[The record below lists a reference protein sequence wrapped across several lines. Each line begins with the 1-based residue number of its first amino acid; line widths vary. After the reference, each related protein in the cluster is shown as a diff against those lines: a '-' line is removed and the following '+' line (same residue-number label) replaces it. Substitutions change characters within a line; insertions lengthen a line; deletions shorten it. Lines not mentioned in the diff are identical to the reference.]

1 MRTSLP
7 AYIAVFFFACF
18 VVDDGFLRGRGGC
31 EFDPLEGERGH
42 IDNVKFA
49 STCDHGRRCRCH
61 LFSSACYTHKSRHQH
76 PPASLSMSDTATPP
90 APTFAINTLHI
101 TTQQATALSG

>member
-42 IDNVKFA
+42 IY
-49 STCDHGRRCRCH
+49 R
-61 LFSSACYTHKSRHQH
+61 L
-76 PPASLSMSDTATPP
+76 M
-90 APTFAINTLHI
+90 
-101 TTQQATALSG
+101 